1 MQESPRIAN
10 NLRQFTVAA
19 DELTY
24 AGIERRQA
32 RRVVANQA
40 ALCWSLATG
49 EGVLASLVMLAQ
61 ALIYHG
67 LADLSEVPVTLYAL
81 YSVLVGVIYGGF
93 AGISGN
99 RFLERTRHP
108 HLSLAESTLGWT
120 AAFATALFIAFFLG
134 VAGDLSRVSLLSAY
148 MLGVPVLL
156 IARSAA
162 YAAITTRIQA
172 GQLQFQKVAV
182 VGERSDTVRFLL
194 NGNLW
199 KAGYR
204 LSGTLYLEEAIDQS
218 GSIDRSRVVDF
229 AQHWVA
235 RGAEFVVIVGDLG
248 DVDALE
254 RIGNE
259 LKRYAINVVC
269 VPATDNTSL
278 KFLDV
283 VPIGPNNAVRFLK
296 KPMSDG
302 AVLLKRLLDLSG
314 AGIGLVLLTPVFAV
328 VALLIKL
335 ESPGPVIFRQERRGF
350 NGRTFHI
357 WKFRSMRVTESGRQM
372 TQVRGGGDSRITRI
386 GRFIRR
392 TSIDELP
399 QLVNVLRGEMSL
411 VGPRPHA
418 LMHDDELGEQ
428 LASYAHRQRIKP
440 GITGWAQVNG
450 YRGETS
456 TFEQVEGRTRHD
468 LYYIDNWSIFL
479 DCWIIVLTLFSAKTR
494 KNAV

>member
-1 MQESPRIAN
+1 MQEFPRIAN
-10 NLRQFTVAA
+10 NLRQFAVAA
-19 DELTY
+19 KELTY

-40 ALCWSLATG
+40 ALCWSLAMG
-49 EGVLASLVMLAQ
+49 EGLIASLVMLAP
-61 ALIYHG
+61 AMVYHG
-67 LADLSEVPVTLYAL
+67 LADASEVPIALYAL
-81 YSVLVGVIYGGF
+81 YSALVGVLYGSF
-93 AGISGN
+93 AGISGS
-99 RFLERTRHP
+99 RFLERSRHP
-108 HLSLAESTLGWT
+108 HLSLAESALGWT
-120 AAFATALFIAFFLG
+120 AAFATALFFAFLAG

-148 MLGVPVLL
+148 LLGVPVLL
-156 IARSAA
+156 IARSVA

-182 VGERSDTVRFLL
+182 LGQRSDTVRFLGK
-194 NGNLW
+194 GNLW

-204 LSGTLYLEEAIDQS
+204 LSGTLFLEDALDEA
-218 GSIDRSRVVDF
+218 GKLHRGRVVEF
-229 AQHWVA
+229 AQHWVT
-235 RGAEFVVIVGDLG
+235 RGAESIVIVGDLG
-248 DVDALE
+248 DLDALE
-254 RIGNE
+254 SIGNE

-269 VPATDNTSL
+269 VPATENTSL

-302 AVLLKRLLDLSG
+302 AVLLKRLLDLTG
-314 AGIGLVLLTPVFAV
+314 AGVGLVLLTPVFAV
-328 VALLIKL
+328 VALLVKL

-357 WKFRSMRVTESGRQM
+357 WKFRSMRVTESGRKM

-479 DCWIIVLTLFSAKTR
+479 DCWIIVLTVFSAKTR